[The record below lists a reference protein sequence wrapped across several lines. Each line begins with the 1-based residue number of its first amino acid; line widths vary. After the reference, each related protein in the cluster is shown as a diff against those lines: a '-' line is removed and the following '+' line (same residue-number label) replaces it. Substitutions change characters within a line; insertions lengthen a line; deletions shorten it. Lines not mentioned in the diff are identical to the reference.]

1 VRVWLSSRQE
11 PSILCTALWRSYQI
25 SALERIGQSEATV
38 GAKDF
43 MLRRFSVF
51 GTWANNEEKKSP
63 PLGRRLRVAEC
74 RLRVSQALD
83 TNTLRGGF
91 IWGPGEQSPESEILV
106 CRRGKELAATPDVQV
121 RHESV
126 WAPSSAGPVVDPV
139 FLEHSTPLGMRP
151 NVEVSDENR
160 QSSHQKSGRP
170 QPNLDV

>member
-25 SALERIGQSEATV
+25 SALERIGQSEATA

-74 RLRVSQALD
+74 RLRVSQALN
-83 TNTLRGGF
+83 TNTLKGKGGGS
-91 IWGPGEQSPESEILV
+91 IWGPGEQSPVSAIVVLKRHVSFAKAQKFRRARAHTYILES
-106 CRRGKELAATPDVQV
+106 KTP
-121 RHESV
+121 
-126 WAPSSAGPVVDPV
+126 
-139 FLEHSTPLGMRP
+139 
-151 NVEVSDENR
+151 
-160 QSSHQKSGRP
+160 KSY
-170 QPNLDV
+170 